1 MTILNGKIIAEERT
15 VELKKEFE
23 EITKLIGRQ
32 PVLSIIQVGDN
43 PASSLYIKNKIKKAE
58 ELGVKA
64 TLYKFDE
71 DISQNSLLKKLD
83 VLNEESDGIIVQ
95 LPLPEHISPKVIMN
109 GIRLEKD
116 VDGLCEKST
125 FNFYNDKYDEL
136 SFTPATAAA
145 IIDLINY
152 YKIDLNGKKAA
163 VIGRSYLV
171 GKPTAFLLKKLG
183 AMVSTYNK
191 NTGIK
196 GVESADLLVS
206 AAGQP
211 DLVKKE
217 NIKDGAWLIDAGITM
232 IEREGK
238 KCFVGDAS
246 LTPEEY
252 QLLEGYTPTPGGIG
266 PLTVIWL
273 FKNLAKAIKYEF
285 QI

>member
-15 VELKKEFE
+15 AELKKEFE

-152 YKIDLNGKKAA
+152 YKIDLNGKKLLSLDV
-163 VIGRSYLV
+163 VI
-171 GKPTAFLLKKLG
+171 
-183 AMVSTYNK
+183 
-191 NTGIK
+191 
-196 GVESADLLVS
+196 
-206 AAGQP
+206 
-211 DLVKKE
+211 
-217 NIKDGAWLIDAGITM
+217 
-232 IEREGK
+232 
-238 KCFVGDAS
+238 
-246 LTPEEY
+246 
-252 QLLEGYTPTPGGIG
+252 
-266 PLTVIWL
+266 
-273 FKNLAKAIKYEF
+273 
-285 QI
+285 